1 MKLGESMDTTA
12 DQQRSTTVASEI
24 PEALAVAAQAAC
36 VMSEPDDLGRTA
48 TIAILRALRDQLE
61 NPRGG
66 SNMISGRDAERWA
79 SELEADRLASA

>member
-1 MKLGESMDTTA
+1 MDTAA

-24 PEALAVAAQAAC
+24 PEALAVAAQTAC

-48 TIAILRALRDQLE
+48 TIAILWALRDQLE

-79 SELEADRLASA
+79 SELEADRLADA